1 MWWIVFYFLL
11 TLATYFNKIS
21 DTWAI
26 IAIICS
32 IALGL
37 FLTPQKRIA
46 MPKEKVNWLS

>member
-11 TLATYFNKIS
+11 ALATYFDKIS

-26 IAIICS
+26 ITVICS

-46 MPKEKVNWLS
+46 MPKEKVNWRS